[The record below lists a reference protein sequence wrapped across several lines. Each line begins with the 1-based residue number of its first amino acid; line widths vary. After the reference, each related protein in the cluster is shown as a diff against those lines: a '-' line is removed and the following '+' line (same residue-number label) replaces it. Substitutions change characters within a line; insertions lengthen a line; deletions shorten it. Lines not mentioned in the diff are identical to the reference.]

1 MKNIGNGI
9 KIIGNEHTERLA
21 LGKITKF
28 NISKDVLEITENINN
43 EIYRVLKNNLVLY
56 GLISPIICEKLTK
69 KFNDIAEKEVVY

>member
-28 NISKDVLEITENINN
+28 NISKDVLEITENI
-43 EIYRVLKNNLVLY
+43 LVLY